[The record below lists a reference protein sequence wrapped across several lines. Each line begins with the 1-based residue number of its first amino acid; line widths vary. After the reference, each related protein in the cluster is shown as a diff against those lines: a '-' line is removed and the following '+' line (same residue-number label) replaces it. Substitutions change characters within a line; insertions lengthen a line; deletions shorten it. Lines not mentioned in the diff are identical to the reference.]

1 MDTAAVV
8 SVLGHESKY
17 SKQEFRVRANDEFGS
32 IFIHVISPDTGV
44 VVQLLDRSD
53 KVVAKERADKDGN
66 ADFFYMKPGEYF
78 MRCFVDANGNGLWDT
93 GEYATGRQPEKVYYF
108 GKPLPLKAQWDLRQD
123 WDIRAVALEQQK
135 PKAITKQKPDQQ
147 KKVKSRNAERDR
159 ERQKGKGSSSQ
170 R

>member
-1 MDTAAVV
+1 M
-8 SVLGHESKY
+8 
-17 SKQEFRVRANDEFGS
+17 
-32 IFIHVISPDTGV
+32 
-44 VVQLLDRSD
+44 
-53 KVVAKERADKDGN
+53 VAKERADKDGN

-123 WDIRAVALEQQK
+123 WDIRAVALE
-135 PKAITKQKPDQQ
+135 KQKPDQQ